1 MVCCF
6 ASASGGNRT
15 RCMISQT
22 DMRVIELS
30 SITFS
35 EIMKFYPEHNDFVYQ
50 ELKSACQGG
59 SLIPFVGAGL
69 SVFCGYQS
77 WPGVLRQ
84 LTKYIFDPN
93 AKADAEAMIEAGQLL
108 EAAQAIQDSY
118 PQMLK
123 LLRKIIDYDKIKN
136 CGHDR
141 LCASAAYVL
150 PYLFGSGLVMTTN
163 FDRVLE
169 EIYDKCRKKFGNIIT
184 PYEPDLLTQARQN
197 NSHCLFKLHG
207 DIGPEIHDINKL
219 VFTQRQYDRAYI
231 DGGPLMTELPQWFQ
245 SKKLL
250 FLGCSLAMDR
260 TMEVLQQA
268 TAANPGLDHYAILAC
283 PPEDIPQRHREL
295 GELGISAIYYPD
307 GAHEAVRVIL
317 ERLLEDT
324 DHAAYEE
331 LNRHAPKTPPASN
344 ASRRFMYDSDYI
356 AFVGRKDELTQL
368 REFCQHS
375 EQISWWAVTGPGG
388 MGKSRLVYQFT
399 NEQEAAGWSVHW
411 LKHNDYDDLAH
422 WMPPTDRCIVV
433 ADDVQAH
440 IQAVGGWIA
449 SVSTRLRSEKLRIL
463 LLERGGKDLASAEWA
478 ELLQSDSPYDDTI
491 SSKCYCPDFL
501 SLAPLSDDD
510 LKAIMMDFAKTS
522 GKPLTGPDHADRL
535 LWALKNIDGGLQRPM
550 YALAI
555 TDAWCDGEDPTH
567 WSKERILETLINREL
582 KFYYDRLRSLSPV
595 TKLMQAELEN
605 LLARSCL
612 VPFLPLEQI
621 TEDEY
626 PKLSQRAGILGMD
639 LPELLRQTGAV
650 HKIVIHVEMGTP
662 ENRTER
668 KETIEAVFLD
678 CPDLVKE
685 YLVLRQ
691 AFDKGRL
698 DLLLSENWDND
709 PVVLLFLSRLLL
721 DYPEKLG
728 ESDPFLT
735 TFFAGKPVSEFPVR
749 IYGHLLFGITV
760 QLPQK
765 REEALDRLE
774 KLHEQF
780 RANEDI
786 VIEYAQSL
794 VNLTVDQTLEDC
806 IHSVDRLG
814 LLHEEFPANEE
825 LTVLYAQG
833 LFNLTVDQI
842 LEDCMHSVNQ
852 LKQLHEQ
859 SPENEALA
867 VPYAQGLVN
876 LTAMQTL
883 EESIHSVDK
892 LRLMYEAFPAS
903 EELAGTYAQGLFNL
917 TTKQTLEDCM
927 HNVDRLGLLNEQ
939 FPASKELAV
948 MYAQG
953 LVNLSIKQGPE
964 DRGRSVDKLELM
976 YEQFSADEELAVEY
990 TKGLICLT
998 AKQALEDCIHSVEK
1012 LKLLHEQFPANEEL
1026 AAGYAKGLFNL
1037 SVGQTL
1043 ADRGHSVD
1051 KLRLLSEQHPT
1062 NEELAVVYGQ
1072 SLVNLSFIQTAE
1084 ADVQITF
1091 RQAQKL
1097 LTQYPQSA
1105 VMQVLHAKTHFN
1117 LTLQQE
1123 GEAFCQAVARLREFL
1138 LAHPDANPEFQ
1149 AALDTYLDEHPTHEE
1164 RYAPLRI

>member
-219 VFTQRQYDRAYI
+219 VFTQKQYDQAYD
-231 DGGPLMTELPQWFQ
+231 DGGRLMAELPQWFQ

-307 GAHEAVRVIL
+307 GEHEAVRVIL

-331 LNRHAPKTPPASN
+331 LNRHARKTPPASN

-356 AFVGRKDELTQL
+356 AFVGRKDELTRL
-368 REFCQHS
+368 REFCRHS

-388 MGKSRLVYQFT
+388 MGKSRLVYQFA

-422 WMPPTDRCIVV
+422 WTPPTDRCIVV

-626 PKLSQRAGILGMD
+626 PKLSQRAGKLDMD
-639 LPELLRQTGAV
+639 LPELLRQTGAI

-662 ENRTER
+662 GNRTER

-765 REEALDRLE
+765 GEEALDRLE

-814 LLHEEFPANEE
+814 LLQEQFPANE
-825 LTVLYAQG
+825 
-833 LFNLTVDQI
+833 D
-842 LEDCMHSVNQ
+842 
-852 LKQLHEQ
+852 
-859 SPENEALA
+859 LA
-867 VPYAQGLVN
+867 TAYAQGLVN
-876 LTAMQTL
+876 LTAKQTP
-883 EESIHSVDK
+883 EERVHIVDK
-892 LRLMYEAFPAS
+892 LQLLHEAFPES
-903 EELAGTYAQGLFNL
+903 EELAGTYADGLFNL
-917 TTKQTLEDCM
+917 ASDQELEDCISSI
-927 HNVDRLGLLNEQ
+927 DKLRLLNEQ
-939 FPASKELAV
+939 FQTSEDLVVTYAQSLVNLSVKQALADRVYSTDKLRLLHEQYPESKELAV
-948 MYAQG
+948 LYAQG
-953 LVNLSIKQGPE
+953 LVNLSIIQASE
-964 DRGRSVDKLELM
+964 DCGHSVDQLELLH
-976 YEQFSADEELAVEY
+976 EQLPANEEVAVFY
-990 TKGLICLT
+990 AQSLVNLT
-998 AKQALEDCIHSVEK
+998 SKQAFGDCGHSVDR
-1012 LKLLHEQFPANEEL
+1012 LKLLHEQFSKNENL
-1026 AAGYAKGLFNL
+1026 TIRYARGLFNL

-1043 ADRGHSVD
+1043 ADRGRSVD

-1123 GEAFCQAVARLREFL
+1123 GEAFRQTVARLREFL